1 MDGMA
6 RDQCSVLVHISN
18 RTLVHEYARV
28 DGQLA
33 LFHYL
38 MVVILREAVHK

>member
-6 RDQCSVLVHISN
+6 RDQCSVLVHLSN
-18 RTLVHEYARV
+18 RALMHEYPRLH
-28 DGQLA
+28 GQLA